1 MSVDTQTLEFQSA
14 LGRAIAIWSQG
25 RNIPL
30 SLAAQLME
38 DGFDVSRLERVYRK
52 PR

>member
-1 MSVDTQTLEFQSA
+1 MKNTDTLEFQSA

-25 RNIPL
+25 KNIPL
-30 SLAAQLME
+30 NLAVALME
-38 DGFDVSRLERVYRK
+38 DGYDVPRLERIHRK